1 MNKLGQLNG
10 GSNISIDEFLFTHL
24 NREKICI
31 IGAKSN
37 KTTNI
42 RLDLYK
48 RRGEEKVKTFIY
60 NQVKENNNIITD
72 GWLSYNFLDSPNLDY
87 THEIHVHELH
97 RNFGFGKHSSSH
109 IEGVWVL
116 LNHI

>member
-1 MNKLGQLNG
+1 MNKLGQRNG

-24 NREKICI
+24 NREKIWI
-31 IGAKSN
+31 FGAKSN

-60 NQVKENNNIITD
+60 NHLNRIT
-72 GWLSYNFLDSPNLDY
+72 
-87 THEIHVHELH
+87 I
-97 RNFGFGKHSSSH
+97 
-109 IEGVWVL
+109 L
-116 LNHI
+116 LQRGGYPITF